1 MFRKDRKGLSAP
13 ALFLAVCLMD
23 TTDQKAQKRPR
34 KDTGIPKKS
43 ARSRFRLNR
52 SSPLLKLFTVLGPGL
67 IAANAGNDAGGI
79 ATFATSG
86 ASYGYNLLWALAI
99 AGFCLAIIQE
109 MCARMGAIT
118 GKGLADLIREQFG
131 VRWAALAMLALLVA
145 NTGVTVSEFLGI
157 AASVQVLANDPHT
170 PWIYLIVP
178 FAGLALWWLVI
189 KGSYRRVEKIFL
201 VMSLGFLAYIPAAF
215 AAHPVWSNVGHQI
228 FLPHLDTSS
237 GYLLTA
243 VALVGTTISPY
254 MQFFVQSSVADK
266 GIHAGEYVYEQ
277 LDVFSGTIFAVLIAG
292 FVVVATGATL
302 YPNHPVQTAIDAA
315 LSLRAFAGPYASLLF
330 GIGLFGASLLAAA
343 VLPLSTAYGIC
354 EAFGFE
360 RGVSRSFKEA
370 PVFQSIFTG
379 LIILS
384 VLITLIPGLPI
395 IQVLLVLQDLNA
407 AMVPILLV
415 FIILLINN
423 RRLMGN
429 HVNKLGFNIIAWITV
444 VFVTTLIVM
453 LLLSTIFG
461 ITL

>member
-1 MFRKDRKGLSAP
+1 MDAPDQKALKRSRKDR
-13 ALFLAVCLMD
+13 
-23 TTDQKAQKRPR
+23 TTS
-34 KDTGIPKKS
+34 KKL
-43 ARSRFRLNR
+43 ARSRFRLSR
-52 SSPLLKLFTVLGPGL
+52 SSPVFKLFTVLGPGL

-79 ATFATSG
+79 ATFATAG
-86 ASYGYNLLWALAI
+86 ASYGFNLLWALAL
-99 AGFCLAIIQE
+99 AGFCLAIVQE

-131 VRWAALAMLALLVA
+131 VRWTALAMSALLIA

-170 PWIYLIVP
+170 PWIYVIVP
-178 FAGLALWWLVI
+178 LAGLAIWWLVI

-201 VMSLGFLAYIPAAF
+201 LMSLGFLAYIPAAF
-215 AAHPVWSNVGHQI
+215 AAHPVWSNVGRQV
-228 FLPHLDTSS
+228 FFPHLDTSS

-254 MQFFVQSSVADK
+254 MQFYVQSSVADK
-266 GIHAGEYVYEQ
+266 GIHAGEYIFEQIDVY
-277 LDVFSGTIFAVLIAG
+277 SGTIFAVLIAG

-315 LSLRAFAGPYASLLF
+315 LSLKAFAGQYAGLLF

-360 RGVSRSFKEA
+360 RGVSRSFREA

-379 LIILS
+379 LIIVS

-395 IQVLLVLQDLNA
+395 IQVLIVLQDLNA

-423 RRLMGN
+423 RRLMGQ

-444 VFVTTLIVM
+444 ILVTMLIAL

>member
-1 MFRKDRKGLSAP
+1 
-13 ALFLAVCLMD
+13 MD
-23 TTDQKAQKRPR
+23 TSGQKAQKHKAAGRADR
-34 KDTGIPKKS
+34 KKQ
-43 ARSRFRLNR
+43 ARSRFRFSR
-52 SSPLLKLFTVLGPGL
+52 SSPFFKLFTVLGPGL

-79 ATFATSG
+79 ATFASAG
-86 ASYGYNLLWALAI
+86 ANYGYNLLWALAI
-99 AGFCLAIIQE
+99 AGFCLAIVQE

-131 VRWAALAMLALLVA
+131 VRWATLAMLALLVA

-157 AASVQVLANDPHT
+157 AASVQVLANDPNT
-170 PWIYLIVP
+170 PWVYVIVP
-178 FAGLALWWLVI
+178 IAGLALWWLVI

-201 VMSLGFLAYIPAAF
+201 IMSLGFLAYIPAAF
-215 AAHPVWSNVGHQI
+215 AAHPSWNSVGRELI
-228 FLPHLDTSS
+228 LPHLDTSS

-266 GIHAGEYVYEQ
+266 GIHSGEYIYEQ
-277 LDVFSGTIFAVLIAG
+277 LDVYSGTIFAVIIAG
-292 FVVVATGATL
+292 FVIIASAAAL
-302 YPNHPVQTAIDAA
+302 YHGHPLPVPITALDAA
-315 LSLRAFAGPYASLLF
+315 QALRSFAGQYAGLLF

-343 VLPLSTAYGIC
+343 VLPLSTSYGIC

-379 LIILS
+379 LIILG

-395 IQVLLVLQDLNA
+395 FQVLVILQDLNA
-407 AMVPILLV
+407 AMLPILLI

-423 RRLMGN
+423 RRLMGR
-429 HVNKLGFNIIAWITV
+429 HVNNLAFNVISWGTV
-444 VFVTTLIVM
+444 VLITILIILF
-453 LLLSTIFG
+453 LLNQIFG
-461 ITL
+461 IPL